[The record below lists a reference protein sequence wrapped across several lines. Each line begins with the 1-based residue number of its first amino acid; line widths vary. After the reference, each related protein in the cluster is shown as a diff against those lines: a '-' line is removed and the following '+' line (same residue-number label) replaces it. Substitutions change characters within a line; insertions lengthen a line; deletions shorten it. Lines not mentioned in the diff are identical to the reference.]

1 MDHVRSVD
9 EYLVE
14 WRVLSGKGDNHFFL
28 KFLPPPPQKKPQVA
42 IIVTVTMVKTM
53 VTIYSCNNEK
63 LQYMYNTIFESSETI
78 VAVSMVR
85 DIYSSNYEN
94 FLKATYIIV
103 HVLYQKL
110 WNCIV

>member
-1 MDHVRSVD
+1 
-9 EYLVE
+9 
-14 WRVLSGKGDNHFFL
+14 
-28 KFLPPPPQKKPQVA
+28 
-42 IIVTVTMVKTM
+42 MVKTM
-53 VTIYSCNNEK
+53 GTIYSCNNEK
-63 LQYMYNTIFESSETI
+63 LQYMYNTIFESYETTCI

-110 WNCIV
+110 